1 MTTASAPLDRR
12 FSVAPMMDWTD
23 RHCRTFHRLLTR
35 RAVLYTEMVTADAV
49 RFGDRA
55 RLLDYS
61 AEEHPLALQLGGSE
75 PDAMAEAARIA
86 EDWGYGEVNVNVG
99 CPSDRVQSGRFGA
112 CLMREPETVGRVV
125 QAMRAAVSIPVTVK
139 CRIGVDDQDPETALD
154 ALVDR
159 VVEAGCTTVV
169 VHARKAWLQG
179 LSPKENRDVPPL
191 DYGRVRRLKAA
202 RPELEILLNGG
213 LGDLDTALAESAG
226 LDGMM
231 VGRAAYQTP
240 WMLSEVDA
248 RVYGDGTR
256 ETLDR
261 HAVVEAMAAYADRM
275 RAEAGTPVKAVG
287 RHMLGLFQGLP
298 GARGWRRRLAETM
311 YGDDAT
317 GAVLREAAALVPVGG
332 TRNAA

>member
-1 MTTASAPLDRR
+1 MTHPTAPLDRR
-12 FSVAPMMDWTD
+12 FTVAPMMDWTD
-23 RHCRTFHRLLTR
+23 RHCRVFHRLLTR

-49 RFGDRA
+49 RYGDRK
-55 RLLDYS
+55 RLLGYS
-61 AEEHPLALQLGGSE
+61 AQEHPLALQLGGSE
-75 PDAMAEAARIA
+75 PEAMAEAARIA
-86 EDWGYGEVNVNVG
+86 EDWGYAEVNVNVG

-125 QAMRAAVSIPVTVK
+125 AAMRDAVSIPVTVK

-159 VVEAGCTTVV
+159 VVDAGCTTII

-191 DYGRVRRLKAA
+191 DYDRVRRLKAA
-202 RPELEILLNGG
+202 RPELEIHLNGG
-213 LGDLDTALAESAG
+213 LGDLDTAIAESAG

-240 WMLSEVDA
+240 WILSEVDA
-248 RVYGDGTR
+248 RVYGEAVRD
-256 ETLDR
+256 LSR
-261 HAVVEAMAAYADRM
+261 HQVVDAMAEYADRM
-275 RAEAGTPVKAVG
+275 RVEAGTPLKSIG

-311 YGDDAT
+311 YGDDST
-317 GAVLREAAALVPVGG
+317 GAVLREAAALVPADAD
-332 TRNAA
+332 RRAA

>member
-1 MTTASAPLDRR
+1 MTHPTAPLDRR
-12 FSVAPMMDWTD
+12 FTVAPMMDWTD
-23 RHCRTFHRLLTR
+23 RHCRVFHRLLTR

-49 RFGDRA
+49 RFGDRS
-55 RLLDYS
+55 RLLGYS
-61 AEEHPLALQLGGSE
+61 AQEHPLALQLGGSE
-75 PDAMAEAARIA
+75 PTAMAEAARIA
-86 EDWGYGEVNVNVG
+86 EDWGYAEVNINVG

-125 QAMRAAVSIPVTVK
+125 AAMRAAVSIPVTVK

-159 VVEAGCTTVV
+159 VVDAGCTTII

-191 DYGRVRRLKAA
+191 DYERVRRLKAA
-202 RPELEILLNGG
+202 RPELEIHLNGG
-213 LGDLDTALAESAG
+213 LGDLDSALAESTG

-248 RVYGDGTR
+248 RVYG
-256 ETLDR
+256 EAPQPLDR
-261 HAVVEAMAAYADRM
+261 HAVVDAMAEYADRM
-275 RAEAGTPVKAVG
+275 RAEAGTPLKSIG

-298 GARGWRRRLAETM
+298 GARGWRRRLSETM

-317 GAVLREAAALVPVGG
+317 GAVLREAASIVPAGES
-332 TRNAA
+332 RHAA

>member
-1 MTTASAPLDRR
+1 MTHPIAPLDRR
-12 FSVAPMMDWTD
+12 FTVAPMMDWTD
-23 RHCRTFHRLLTR
+23 RHCRVFHRLLTR

-49 RFGDRA
+49 RFGDRS
-55 RLLDYS
+55 RLLGYS
-61 AEEHPLALQLGGSE
+61 AQEHPLALQLGGSE
-75 PDAMAEAARIA
+75 PEAMAEAARIA
-86 EDWGYGEVNVNVG
+86 EDWGYAEVNINVG

-125 QAMRAAVSIPVTVK
+125 AAMRAAVSIPVTVK

-159 VVEAGCTTVV
+159 VVDAGCTTII

-191 DYGRVRRLKAA
+191 DYDRVRRLKAA
-202 RPELEILLNGG
+202 RPELEIHLNGG
-213 LGDLDTALAESAG
+213 LGDLDVALAESAG

-248 RVYGDGTR
+248 RVYG
-256 ETLDR
+256 EAPQPLDR
-261 HAVVEAMAAYADRM
+261 HAVVDAMAEYADRM
-275 RAEAGTPVKAVG
+275 RAEAGTPLKSIG

-298 GARGWRRRLAETM
+298 GARGWRRRLSETM

-317 GAVLREAAALVPVGG
+317 GAVLREAASIVPAGES
-332 TRNAA
+332 RHAA